1 MLKCQTI
8 LDSSKFDN
16 FLRQGSE
23 EKIVKSEILF
33 LFYFFILKMSQLVVK
48 AKALAN
54 KVVVAARPQLE
65 EFWKYAKVELSPP
78 MPADFQKLKK
88 TAETAKNA
96 SKKDV
101 KGQLKK
107 SGIGQVTVS
116 EAWLNVL
123 VTVEVITWF
132 YMGEVIGRRHFV
144 GYKV

>member
-1 MLKCQTI
+1 
-8 LDSSKFDN
+8 
-16 FLRQGSE
+16 
-23 EKIVKSEILF
+23 
-33 LFYFFILKMSQLVVK
+33 MSQLIAK
-48 AKALAN
+48 AQALAN
-54 KVVVAARPQLE
+54 RVIVAARPQLE

-88 TAETAKNA
+88 TAESAKNA
-96 SKKDV
+96 SKKDM